1 MSETTEKKTTRTT
14 SKPPQQ
20 PLSERIAHDL
30 TYVSDQTGEQVEAW
44 QWVKEQFE
52 GFRNH
57 IFNTLE
63 HTTLPARFTQTDEFT
78 LYTFSARLAERWANA
93 AIARDWKAGFEFD
106 PNATIPEYPLKSV
119 TNAPERN
126 SLCFDINVHIYF
138 LGVSIAQAL
147 PEGRPLSCFAT
158 ELEVMRG
165 WLMDCINEHA
175 NEDTR
180 QKRKPTYFNVK
191 P

>member
-1 MSETTEKKTTRTT
+1 MTDRGVETKEVTGGEVVKPETKKR
-14 SKPPQQ
+14 KPPQQ

-52 GFRNH
+52 GFRSH

-106 PNATIPEYPLKSV
+106 PNATSTRVPFKVGIIECTS
-119 TNAPERN
+119 ERAN
-126 SLCFDINVHIYF
+126 SSFTLILNVHIYF
-138 LGVSIAQAL
+138 LGVSNSGKHYQRADL
-147 PEGRPLSCFAT
+147 YPVSRPS
-158 ELEVMRG
+158 
-165 WLMDCINEHA
+165 W
-175 NEDTR
+175 
-180 QKRKPTYFNVK
+180 K
-191 P
+191 